1 MLLSKQGM
9 LEYINKVGTSPF
21 FIGVMMLLI
30 NVGSRFITH
39 ELSHDDKEYSQNIFL
54 RRLSI
59 FAVCFVG
66 TRDIVTSILLTAA
79 FVVVAGGIFRGKG
92 PFSREGMENPDL
104 AMRAAAG
111 LSGQIDQPAY
121 AKEDK
126 LMFTA

>member
-1 MLLSKQGM
+1 MIEQLNA
-9 LEYINKVGTSPF
+9 IGTSPF
-21 FIGVMMLLI
+21 FIGVMMLLL

-39 ELSHDDKEYSQNIFL
+39 QLSSDDKEYSQNILL
-54 RRLSI
+54 RRLTI

-79 FVVVAGGIFRGKG
+79 FVVVAGGLFRGKG

-111 LSGQIDQPAY
+111 LAGNVDQPGY
-121 AKEDK
+121 NKDEK
-126 LMFTA
+126 LLFK

>member
-1 MLLSKQGM
+1 M
-9 LEYINKVGTSPF
+9 LEQLNAIAASPF
-21 FIGVMMLLI
+21 FIGMMMLLL

-39 ELSHDDKEYSQNIFL
+39 ELSHDDKEYSQNILL
-54 RRLSI
+54 RRLTI

-66 TRDIVTSILLTAA
+66 TRDIITSVLLTAA

-111 LSGQIDQPAY
+111 LAGNVDQPGY
-121 AKEDK
+121 NKDEK
-126 LMFTA
+126 PMFRA